1 MSINYNMEVDKTV
14 TTLNTNTDELQQK
27 VELLEMSHGAL
38 IQRLEALE
46 KVTTLNTNTDELR
59 QKVELLEM
67 SHGAL
72 IIKRLGPNSR

>member
-1 MSINYNMEVDKTV
+1 
-14 TTLNTNTDELQQK
+14 
-27 VELLEMSHGAL
+27 LEMSHGAL